1 MIRVICVGKLKDDL
15 RKISEDYLKR
25 IKGFAKIE
33 VVEVNEYK
41 SSNVSESL
49 RKEGERVLEKVSG
62 YFIVLDDKGEQLSS
76 EKFSSLVKGGDLAF
90 VIGGH
95 TGLSD
100 EVKSKAKML
109 LSVSRMTLPHQLT
122 RVILLE
128 QIYRAFTIINKLPYH
143 K

>member
-1 MIRVICVGKLKDDL
+1 MIRVVCVGKMKDDL

-25 IKGFAKIE
+25 IKGFTKIE

-49 RKEGERVLEKVSG
+49 RKEGERVLGKVEG
-62 YFIVLDDKGEQLSS
+62 FIALDDKGKQLSS
-76 EKFSSLVKGGDLAF
+76 EEFSNLLKGGDLAF

-95 TGLSD
+95 AGLSD

-109 LSVSRMTLPHQLT
+109 LSISRMTLPHQLT
-122 RVILLE
+122 RIILLE
-128 QIYRAFTIINKLPYH
+128 QVYRAFTIINKMPYH

>member
-1 MIRVICVGKLKDDL
+1 MIRVVCVGKMKEDL

-25 IKGFAKIE
+25 VKGFTKIE

-49 RKEGERVLEKVSG
+49 RKEGERVLGKVEG
-62 YFIVLDDKGEQLSS
+62 FIALDDKGKQLSS
-76 EKFSSLVKGGDLAF
+76 EEFSNLLKGGDLAF

-95 TGLSD
+95 AGLSD

-109 LSVSRMTLPHQLT
+109 LSISRMTLPHQLT
-122 RVILLE
+122 RIILLE
-128 QIYRAFTIINKLPYH
+128 QVYRAFTIINKMPYH

>member
-1 MIRVICVGKLKDDL
+1 MIRVVCVGKMKDDL

-25 IKGFAKIE
+25 VKGFTKIE

-49 RKEGERVLEKVSG
+49 RKEGERVLGKVEG
-62 YFIVLDDKGEQLSS
+62 FIALDDKGKQLSS
-76 EKFSSLVKGGDLAF
+76 EEFSNLVKSGDLAF

-95 TGLSD
+95 AGLSD

-109 LSVSRMTLPHQLT
+109 LSISRMTLPHQLT
-122 RVILLE
+122 RIILLE
-128 QIYRAFTIINKLPYH
+128 QVYRAFTIINKMPYH

>member
-1 MIRVICVGKLKDDL
+1 MIRVVCVGKMKDDL

-49 RKEGERVLEKVSG
+49 RKEGERVLGKVDG
-62 YFIVLDDKGEQLSS
+62 FIALDDKGKQLSS
-76 EKFSSLVKGGDLAF
+76 EEFSNLVKGGDLAF

-95 TGLSD
+95 AGLSG

-109 LSVSRMTLPHQLT
+109 LSISRMTLPHQLT
-122 RVILLE
+122 RIILLE
-128 QIYRAFTIINKLPYH
+128 QVYRAFTIIHKMPYH